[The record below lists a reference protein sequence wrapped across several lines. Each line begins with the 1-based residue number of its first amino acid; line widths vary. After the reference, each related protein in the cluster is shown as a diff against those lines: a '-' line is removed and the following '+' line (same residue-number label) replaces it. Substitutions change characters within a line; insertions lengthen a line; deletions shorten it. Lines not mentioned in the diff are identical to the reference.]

1 MLFYKSF
8 IAAVILFVT
17 SLIVVPASAQIA
29 LGTYDVANVASNDV
43 LNIRQR
49 ADASALKIGALPFDL
64 TEIEVIA
71 ASRNGKWGLV
81 NYQGVI
87 GWVSTR
93 YLQPSATIIADLP
106 AGLECSGTEPFWS
119 LSFLLDGSAVG
130 DWSPLGLANARQ
142 SFYNGYWSDTP
153 MNRPD
158 QSYAFTLQNET
169 TTSGVRASGIIRQA
183 ACNDGMSDQTY
194 GYAIDVL
201 LSGQGQTYVTG
212 CCSMASN

>member
-1 MLFYKSF
+1 MLFCKSF
-8 IAAVILFVT
+8 IPTATLFIASFVAA
-17 SLIVVPASAQIA
+17 PATAQIA
-29 LGTYDVANVASNDV
+29 LGMYDVANVASNDV
-43 LNIRQR
+43 LNIRQQ
-49 ADASALKIGALPFDL
+49 AKANSTKIGALPFDL

-71 ASRNGKWGLV
+71 ASSNGKWGLV

-93 YLQPSATIIADLP
+93 YLQPSAVIIADLP

-119 LSFLLDGSAVG
+119 LSFLSDGSAVG
-130 DWSPLGLANARQ
+130 DWTPLGLANAQQ
-142 SFYNGYWSDTP
+142 SFYNGYWSDTA

-158 QSYAFTLQNET
+158 QSYAFTLQNES

-183 ACNDGMSDQTY
+183 SCNDGMSDQTY